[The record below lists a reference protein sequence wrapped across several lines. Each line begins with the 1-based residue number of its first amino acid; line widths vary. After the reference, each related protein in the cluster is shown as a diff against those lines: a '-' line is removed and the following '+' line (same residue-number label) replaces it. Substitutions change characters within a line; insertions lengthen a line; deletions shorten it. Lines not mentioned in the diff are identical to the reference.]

1 MESLLSIIRMHWD
14 HEPGRRN
21 GARLC
26 EPQHVALQTKLLR
39 VTDPRSE
46 TKFMESLL
54 SLLRMPWD
62 HEPDVS
68 CQSAEPSSSATRCSL
83 SYSLAHSDGRG
94 TG

>member
-1 MESLLSIIRMHWD
+1 MFRRHWD

-46 TKFMESLL
+46 TRFMAREVVLFIRFGEL
-54 SLLRMPWD
+54 DIFRN
-62 HEPDVS
+62 
-68 CQSAEPSSSATRCSL
+68 QPSSTKSRTFCRA
-83 SYSLAHSDGRG
+83 
-94 TG
+94 